1 MQRIL
6 EKLKSPNLYSSFS
19 GSLLSLSCR
28 GRPHRYQNNAA
39 SSACTKWLKRE
50 IILFGI
56 VEKVEFSIDT
66 ASKESEVPS
75 ESHFKNTWKL
85 LKNLEKSWN
94 HWKLSKVEFCF
105 TDILDPGLPPQVN
118 WNFGFLVPPAGIRV
132 NWSPALL
139 KLWILV

>member
-6 EKLKSPNLYSSFS
+6 EKLKGPNLYSSFS

-56 VEKVEFSIDT
+56 VEKVEFSIYT

-75 ESHFKNTWKL
+75 ESHFKNT
-85 LKNLEKSWN
+85 
-94 HWKLSKVEFCF
+94 
-105 TDILDPGLPPQVN
+105 
-118 WNFGFLVPPAGIRV
+118 
-132 NWSPALL
+132 
-139 KLWILV
+139 